1 MLHLSYNTFGFNP
14 TVISSKRR
22 KKKKERCDQ
31 RSPPCIQK
39 IVYSC
44 LVFHPLSEP
53 LSGDVTSVSVLF
65 HIEGKLTAATQ
76 APSDV
81 SQRSQSH
88 FPALVAVS
96 VIMMIS
102 GDRCTANEQKQQQQ
116 RQHTNKYTTCSSL
129 ESVSVP
135 HFNKKR
141 KRCSVMVD
149 SSHVDARR

>member
-1 MLHLSYNTFGFNP
+1 M
-14 TVISSKRR
+14 
-22 KKKKERCDQ
+22 
-31 RSPPCIQK
+31 
-39 IVYSC
+39 
-44 LVFHPLSEP
+44 
-53 LSGDVTSVSVLF
+53 SVLF

-76 APSDV
+76 ASSDV

-116 RQHTNKYTTCSSL
+116 HTNKYTTCSSL

-135 HFNKKR
+135 RFNKKR
-141 KRCSVMVD
+141 KHCGVMMD
-149 SSHVDARR
+149 SSHVDACL